1 MSIRF
6 ASAGTGAA
14 PALPIAVIFP
24 PEMMIVWS
32 AFAAAP
38 VPSITRTCS
47 SAITGDCTR
56 MKSLIVGCGCGWAK
70 HLIQLTTIRAMSKR
84 RIEEASSGSG
94 TMQHKWEGE
103 AMQAGAF
110 HRKGREGGEGSGIW
124 Y

>member
-1 MSIRF
+1 
-6 ASAGTGAA
+6 
-14 PALPIAVIFP
+14 
-24 PEMMIVWS
+24 
-32 AFAAAP
+32 
-38 VPSITRTCS
+38 
-47 SAITGDCTR
+47 

-124 Y
+124 YQYLVFSCN